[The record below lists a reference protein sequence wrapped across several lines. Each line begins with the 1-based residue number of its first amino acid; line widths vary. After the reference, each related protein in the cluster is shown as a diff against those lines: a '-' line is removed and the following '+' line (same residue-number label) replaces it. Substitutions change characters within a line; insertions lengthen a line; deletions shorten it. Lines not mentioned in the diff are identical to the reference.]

1 MESARSAQARLPPLL
16 LAAGVALV
24 AINLRPAAASIGPV
38 LGRIQDDTGL
48 TSGWAGALATLPVLC
63 FGLLAPLAPV
73 LARRLGLRTSLAWAM
88 YVLLVGMLMRLIPG
102 MGFLFLGTALAG
114 AAIAIANVLAPV
126 LVRRDF
132 AERTGAA
139 MALYSTSL
147 IAFAALAAGIT
158 VPLADALGGG
168 WRPGLGVWA
177 IPVAVAALAW
187 APALVRRDAHLHGA
201 RATASSA
208 IPQPPPHTA
217 RALLRKPL
225 AWQVTLFFALQSGGF
240 YATLSW
246 LPSIFRSHG
255 ASEAHAGLLLSLTMV
270 VGAITALAVPGL
282 AARSRD
288 QRALVAGSC
297 ALTAAGWIGILLAPM
312 SAAYLWTVLLGLG
325 QNAAFPL
332 ALMLIVLRGGSVAST
347 EGLSTLS
354 QSVGYVLAAF
364 APLAVGAIHGFA
376 HSWTPALIVLLALV
390 GPQLMVGLAAGRARQ
405 LHAPAPV
412 GAAEPREPA
421 VITGN
426 AS

>member
-1 MESARSAQARLPPLL
+1 M
-16 LAAGVALV
+16 
-24 AINLRPAAASIGPV
+24 
-38 LGRIQDDTGL
+38 
-48 TSGWAGALATLPVLC
+48 
-63 FGLLAPLAPV
+63 
-73 LARRLGLRTSLAWAM
+73 
-88 YVLLVGMLMRLIPG
+88 
-102 MGFLFLGTALAG
+102 
-114 AAIAIANVLAPV
+114 
-126 LVRRDF
+126 
-132 AERTGAA
+132 
-139 MALYSTSL
+139 
-147 IAFAALAAGIT
+147 
-158 VPLADALGGG
+158 
-168 WRPGLGVWA
+168 
-177 IPVAVAALAW
+177 
-187 APALVRRDAHLHGA
+187 
-201 RATASSA
+201 
-208 IPQPPPHTA
+208 
-217 RALLRKPL
+217 
-225 AWQVTLFFALQSGGF
+225 TLFFALQSGGF

-312 SAAYLWTVLLGLG
+312 SAAYLWTVLRGLG

-390 GPQLMVGLAAGRARQ
+390 GPQLLFGLAAGRARQ
-405 LHAPAPV
+405 LHAPAPI

-421 VITGN
+421 AVTGN